1 MHARES
7 NPSLVLASSR
17 QHNAS
22 YSFEDPVHRRGARHG
37 AAHAVLVFLSRDGVW
52 LGLGFR
58 ALYHMSLPEGTA
70 QVRPSV
76 RNVVDSRIN
85 IVGEIVAL
93 GASRLAP
100 DSKEGR
106 PWT

>member
-1 MHARES
+1 MRVNRTRHSFWPR
-7 NPSLVLASSR
+7 LVNIMPRIASKILYID
-17 QHNAS
+17 A
-22 YSFEDPVHRRGARHG
+22 EETRHG
-37 AAHAVLVFLSRDGVW
+37 AEHAVLVFLSRDGVW

-70 QVRPSV
+70 QVHPSV
-76 RNVVDSRIN
+76 RNVIDSRIN